1 MTTNSER
8 NTKAIGIGL
17 STADALSRH
26 LGGEFY
32 LKDIKNDNRE
42 SVATEAV
49 FTIPT
54 CYLNDC
60 HHYNLTLKQNRFEEH
75 RFLPNPFQSYEM
87 LNYLKNSSK
96 EEMSLGYR

>member
-1 MTTNSER
+1 MQNPKLTGKLTTKIINEGSSKEVREKIRRVSFKTFDSVDMTTNSER

-49 FTIPT
+49 FMIPT

-60 HHYNLTLKQNRFEEH
+60 HHYN
-75 RFLPNPFQSYEM
+75 
-87 LNYLKNSSK
+87 
-96 EEMSLGYR
+96 